1 MRLKSQRKASIL
13 FFTVL
18 GSCLVALAAALNV
31 GWIILN
37 WREVAL
43 LVLGVI
49 FFLVLIAGLVLNTIF
64 LIREIKLNEQHDS
77 FINAVTHELKTP
89 IASIRLYLET
99 LQTRDV
105 DEAKRQEFYQIM
117 LADNDRLLHTV
128 EQVLRASRTQHSQ
141 RTLERITIDL
151 AALARE
157 CVELARTRTHL
168 AASELRFAN
177 QLTDDEQA
185 WVKGDPDELR
195 AAISNLIDNAIKYSG
210 KRVDIAVAVAAPA
223 AKQAVVRV
231 SDQGIGLPPGQQ
243 KRIFKRFYRVP
254 ARLALRVK
262 GTGLGLFIVRS
273 VIEKHGGKVFAES
286 AGEGLGSTF
295 TIQLPRVAGAAES
308 NPINEASQI
317 NEAGEVLR

>member
-18 GSCLVALAAALNV
+18 GICLVALAVALNV

-37 WREVAL
+37 ARQVAL

-49 FFLVLIAGLVLNTIF
+49 IFPIIIAGLVLNTIF
-64 LIREIKLNEQHDS
+64 LIREIRLNEQHDS

-89 IASIRLYLET
+89 IASMRLYLET
-99 LQTRDV
+99 LQTREL
-105 DEAKRQEFYQIM
+105 DEAKRQEFYRILQ
-117 LADNDRLLHTV
+117 ADNDRLLHTV

-141 RTLERITIDL
+141 RTVERVALDL

-168 AASELRFAN
+168 NVGELRFIN
-177 QLTDDEQA
+177 QLVEGEQV
-185 WVKGDPDELR
+185 WVKGDSDELR
-195 AAISNLIDNAIKYSG
+195 AVLSNLIDNAIKYSG
-210 KRVDIAVAVAAPA
+210 KRVDVSVTVAAPS
-223 AKQAVVRV
+223 AKQAVLRV
-231 SDQGIGLPPGQQ
+231 SDQGIGLAPNQL

-295 TIQLPRVAGAAES
+295 TIQLPRVASAAES
-308 NPINEASQI
+308 TVINEVS
-317 NEAGEVLR
+317 EAVG

>member
-18 GSCLVALAAALNV
+18 GICLVALAVALNV

-37 WREVAL
+37 ARQVAL

-49 FFLVLIAGLVLNTIF
+49 LFPIIIAGLVLNTIF
-64 LIREIKLNEQHDS
+64 LIREIRLNEQHDS

-89 IASIRLYLET
+89 IASMRLYLET
-99 LQTRDV
+99 LQTREL
-105 DEAKRQEFYQIM
+105 DEAKRQEFYRILQ
-117 LADNDRLLHTV
+117 ADNDRLLHTV

-141 RTLERITIDL
+141 RTVERVALDL

-168 AASELRFAN
+168 NVGELRFVN
-177 QLTDDEQA
+177 QLVEGEQV
-185 WVKGDPDELR
+185 WVKGDSDELR
-195 AAISNLIDNAIKYSG
+195 AVLSNLIDNAIKYSG
-210 KRVDIAVAVAAPA
+210 KRVDVSVTVGAPS
-223 AKQAVVRV
+223 AKQAVLRV
-231 SDQGIGLPPGQQ
+231 SDQGIGLAPNQL

-286 AGEGLGSTF
+286 VGEGLGSMF
-295 TIQLPRVAGAAES
+295 TIQLPRVAVAAES
-308 NPINEASQI
+308 NQI
-317 NEAGEVLR
+317 NQVKEAVG

>member
-18 GSCLVALAAALNV
+18 GICLVALAVALNV

-37 WREVAL
+37 LREVVM

-49 FFLVLIAGLVLNTIF
+49 FFPIIIAGLVLNTIF
-64 LIREIKLNEQHDS
+64 LIREIRLNEQHDS

-89 IASIRLYLET
+89 IASMRLYLET
-99 LQTRDV
+99 LQTREL
-105 DEAKRQEFYQIM
+105 DEAKRQEFYQI
-117 LADNDRLLHTV
+117 LQADNDRLLHTV

-141 RTLERITIDL
+141 RTVEQVALDL

-157 CVELARTRTHL
+157 CVELARTRTNL
-168 AASELRFAN
+168 NVGELRFVS
-177 QLTDDEQA
+177 QLIAGEQL

-195 AAISNLIDNAIKYSG
+195 AVLSNLIDNAIKYSG
-210 KRVDIAVAVAAPA
+210 KRIDVAVTLAAPS
-223 AKQAVVRV
+223 AKQAVLRV
-231 SDQGIGLPPGQQ
+231 SDQGIGLAPNQL

-286 AGEGLGSTF
+286 VGEGLGSTF
-295 TIQLPRVAGAAES
+295 TIQLPRLVVATE
-308 NPINEASQI
+308 NELKEVK
-317 NEAGEVLR
+317 EALG

>member
-1 MRLKSQRKASIL
+1 MRLKSQRKASII

-18 GSCLVALAAALNV
+18 GICLVALAVALNV
-31 GWIILN
+31 GWVILN
-37 WREVAL
+37 LREVVL

-49 FFLVLIAGLVLNTIF
+49 FFPIIIAGLVLNTIF
-64 LIREIKLNEQHDS
+64 LIREIRLNEQHDS

-89 IASIRLYLET
+89 IASMRLYLET
-99 LQTRDV
+99 LQTREL
-105 DEAKRQEFYQIM
+105 DEAKRQEFYRILM
-117 LADNDRLLHTV
+117 ADNDRLLHTV

-141 RTLERITIDL
+141 RTVEHVALDL
-151 AALARE
+151 NVLARE
-157 CVELARTRTHL
+157 CVALARTRTHL
-168 AASELRFAN
+168 EAAELRFVN
-177 QLTDDEQA
+177 QLIEGEQL

-195 AAISNLIDNAIKYSG
+195 AVLSNLIDNAIKYSG
-210 KRVDIAVAVAAPA
+210 KRIDVAVTLVAPS
-223 AKQAVVRV
+223 AKQAVLRV
-231 SDQGIGLPPGQQ
+231 SDQGIGLAPNQL

-308 NPINEASQI
+308 TVINEVS
-317 NEAGEVLR
+317 EAVG